1 MNEHQFSQLLDK
13 AQYYEEHHEWL
24 HAAQYYLRILRAEP
38 GLADVAVRLSGVY
51 AEMGNLAA
59 AEQALLN
66 AVGRDHGNP
75 DLLFA
80 LGRLF
85 YRADDLD
92 KALYYFEQLIP
103 YRLPQAHHTIGL
115 IQYQKANFVKAE
127 RHLLRAF
134 ELDPGIGGVHTI
146 LAETLLKNGKPQQA
160 IEVLREAQRLQPGD
174 WQSGYL
180 LGVAHASAKQ
190 WTQALEAFM
199 LLLLVRPDDIDA
211 LCAASSVLVQV
222 REMGTAE
229 EYLRK
234 AQSLAPRSP
243 VVLNHLGSFAL
254 MKADRAKARACF
266 AEVLEIDPS
275 NATALEHLRLLETA
289 SR

>member
-1 MNEHQFSQLLDK
+1 MNEHQFGQLLDK
-13 AQYYEEHHEWL
+13 AQYYEEHREWL
-24 HAAQYYLRILRAEP
+24 HASQYYLRILRAQP
-38 GLADVAVRLSGVY
+38 GLSDIAVRLSGVY
-51 AEMGNLAA
+51 AEMGNIVA
-59 AEQALLN
+59 AEQVLLN
-66 AVGRDHGNP
+66 ALGRDNGNP

-80 LGRLF
+80 LGRIF
-85 YRADDLD
+85 YRAEDLD

-103 YRLPQAHHTIGL
+103 HRIPQAHHTIGL
-115 IQYQKANFVKAE
+115 IQYQKGQYVKAE

-134 ELDPGIGGVHTI
+134 ELDPANTGVHTI
-146 LAETLLKNGKPQQA
+146 LAETLLKNGKPQRA
-160 IEVLREAQRLQPGD
+160 IEVLREMQRLQPGD

-180 LGVAHASAKQ
+180 LGVAHVAARQ
-190 WTQALEAFM
+190 WTQALEAFT
-199 LLLLVRPDDIDA
+199 LLLLVRPDDVDA

-234 AQSLAPRSP
+234 AQRLAPRSP

-266 AEVLEIDPS
+266 SEVLEIDPS
-275 NATALEHLRLLETA
+275 NATALEHLRLLEPA
-289 SR
+289 AL